1 MHKQSLFTAAIVS
14 MSATA
19 YAQTVYSGYDTEF
32 SYSGFGDVN
41 LAENQDRITDMVW
54 LTRNTTRGIFN
65 IAQEPAFNGMGDSS
79 PSPIGTLWALGT
91 TAEYDTLSYGTWGS
105 VHGGSPASLIGQNVV
120 VYLQDDDIYIDL
132 RFTGWGRPSD
142 GGAFSYV
149 RSTVPSPA
157 SLGLLLSAGLIGARR
172 RR

>member
-91 TAEYDTLSYGTWGS
+91 TAEYDTLSYGTWAACTAAAPRRSS
-105 VHGGSPASLIGQNVV
+105 VKMWSCICKTTTSTSICDSPVGAGQA
-120 VYLQDDDIYIDL
+120 
-132 RFTGWGRPSD
+132 TGAPSAMCDQPCRPPRLW
-142 GGAFSYV
+142 V
-149 RSTVPSPA
+149 CC
-157 SLGLLLSAGLIGARR
+157 
-172 RR
+172 